1 MPGPDKTTVETR
13 LEGLFLLL
21 FNKERKSCEAKIHTA
36 AKGHRM
42 IITIKENGIV
52 RDETRFSQ
60 KKLLSLHPISI
71 FVSEGENKKPT
82 GSSVTAKPRFK
93 KILDLEGKEF
103 YNRPLDIRPGFYGAS
118 INLNNGVLEETE
130 IVNCAFRVKETL
142 FAALKKLMRSGP
154 ITEAEWEAFKKRAL
168 KEDPDSIKPLAPF
181 ASDAKATVSL
191 KKGQKLWITSGKK
204 RVPLFDPIEPGKN
217 YEIIFDYTDTKKPS
231 SIRDCLG
238 FANHCE
244 AMRRKKGEPVY
255 CIFYPEIKPD
265 PDGTVTSTPSGLCLS
280 ARIDPEG

>member
-1 MPGPDKTTVETR
+1 MPGPNKTTAEIR

-21 FNKERKSCEAKIHTA
+21 FDKEKKSCEAKIHTT

-42 IITIKENGIV
+42 IITIKEDGIV
-52 RDETRFSQ
+52 RDEMRFSQ
-60 KKLLSLHPISI
+60 KKLASLHPLSI
-71 FVSEGENKKPT
+71 FVSEGGNQKPT

-103 YNRPLDIRPGFYGAS
+103 YNRPLDIRSGFYGAS
-118 INLNNGVLEETE
+118 IILNNGVLEETK
-130 IVNCAFRVKETL
+130 IANAFRIKETL

-191 KKGQKLWITSGKK
+191 KKGQKLRITSGKK
-204 RVPLFDPIEPGKN
+204 RVLLFDPIEPGKD
-217 YEIIFDYTDTKKPS
+217 YEIIFEYTDTKKPS

-265 PDGTVTSTPSGLCLS
+265 PDGTVTSTPAGLCMS